1 MGAGSGSPE
10 MICSI
15 TGSRVE
21 GGAELGATGPTV
33 DSMAVVSGSSEDSEG
48 VGGSGSGGKV
58 VVVDGTTP
66 DTDDAGEVGELSEQP
81 PATTTTASK
90 RAGLNIV

>member
-1 MGAGSGSPE
+1 MVVGAGMGNPE

-33 DSMAVVSGSSEDSEG
+33 DSMAVVSGSSDDSVG
-48 VGGSGSGGKV
+48 VGGSGSGGTV
-58 VVVDGTTP
+58 VVVD
-66 DTDDAGEVGELSEQP
+66 
-81 PATTTTASK
+81 
-90 RAGLNIV
+90 